1 MNNKG
6 FAISSVLYIM
16 MASFLMYLA
25 VLLSQ
30 LSSSA
35 DIIGNAANDLIDKGF
50 SAYINES
57 ESSDEKIIIL
67 KDDKKIVWPKDFKE
81 KDEHDGVKIECN
93 EESCVDKSLDTI
105 NKIKITCDGYNDITF
120 ENITFD

>member
-16 MASFLMYLA
+16 LASFLMYLA

-35 DIIGNAANDLIDKGF
+35 DIIGNADNDLIDKGF

-57 ESSDEKIIIL
+57 ESSNEKIIIL
-67 KDDKKIVWPKDFKE
+67 KDDKKIVWPKDFGTSE
-81 KDEHDGVKIECN
+81 EYNGVK
-93 EESCVDKSLDTI
+93 VTQDD
-105 NKIKITCDGYNDITF
+105 NKITIKCEGYDDDIIF
-120 ENITFD
+120 EDVY